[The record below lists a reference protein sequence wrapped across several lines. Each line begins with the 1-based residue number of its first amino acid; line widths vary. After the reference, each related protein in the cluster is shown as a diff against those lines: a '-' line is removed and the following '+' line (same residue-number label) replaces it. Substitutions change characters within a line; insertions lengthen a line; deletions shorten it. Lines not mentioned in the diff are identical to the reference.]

1 MKITKQQLKQLIKE
15 ELLKEDDWYDLET
28 DTPPSHVQ
36 DSPETAIT
44 DVEAERALMG
54 AIDSLTALEYSRE
67 DIMDLVTDLVDTSSQ
82 GKPEDPD
89 AEWMDAEA
97 SDRQDHW
104 PPDKDEEEEEEAA
117 LNLKTPTR
125 QSIAR
130 LKRSSDVY
138 SGKTKPFKSPGDFRK

>member
-1 MKITKQQLKQLIKE
+1 MKITKKQFKQLIKE
-15 ELLKEDDWYDLET
+15 ELLKETDWYDLET

-89 AEWMDAEA
+89 AEWMDAEF

-104 PPDKDEEEEEEAA
+104 PPDKDEEEEEAA

-125 QSIAR
+125 QDIAS

>member
-54 AIDSLTALEYSRE
+54 AIDSLTSLKYSRE

-104 PPDKDEEEEEEAA
+104 PPDKEEEPA
-117 LNLKTPTR
+117 LDLRGMKPDPKKLR
-125 QSIAR
+125 QR
-130 LKRSSDVY
+130 LKRRDSDR
-138 SGKTKPFKSPGDFRK
+138 SPGDFRRRRDRGDV

>member
-54 AIDSLTALEYSRE
+54 AIDSLTSLEYSRE

-104 PPDKDEEEEEEAA
+104 PPDKDEEEEEAA

>member
-89 AEWMDAEA
+89 AEWMDAEF

-104 PPDKDEEEEEEAA
+104 PPDKEEEEPALDLRGMKPDPEE
-117 LNLKTPTR
+117 L
-125 QSIAR
+125 I
-130 LKRSSDVY
+130 KRRKRREVER
-138 SGKTKPFKSPGDFRK
+138 KPGDWRSPEDRGDI